1 MKRHLL
7 RLLLLFLLPNFA
19 KAQTTSIAEKTKNM
33 TAYNGYKLWDEST
46 GKVWLQI
53 DEFDKEFLYQTSL
66 STGLGSNDIGLDRG
80 IGSTSIVKFNR
91 VGNKILMIQ

>member
-7 RLLLLFLLPNFA
+7 RLLLLLFLLPNFA

-33 TAYNGYKLWDEST
+33 TAYNGYKLFYWDEST

-66 STGLGSNDIGLDRG
+66 PAGLGSN
-80 IGSTSIVKFNR
+80 
-91 VGNKILMIQ
+91 